1 MKKVFLLLFASA
13 LSSIS
18 LCAQEKV
25 DSLRQVKLE
34 EITVSAIRV
43 TNKSSVAHTDVKE
56 QTIKSDNAAKNI
68 PMLLQSL
75 PSVVA
80 YTEGGTP
87 VGNTSFRI
95 RGTDANRIN
104 MTLNGMPLNNPET
117 QEVYWVNLPDISNS
131 LKSIQVQRGV
141 GSATAGTASFG
152 GNVSMQTVGARNKPY
167 AEISNSF
174 GQYNTYLG
182 SVATGTGIMK
192 NGLSL
197 DARYSYTKSDG
208 YIRNGSV
215 DHKNLYASLAH
226 YTDKQMV
233 KLTYINGI
241 QHTGITWEGISPDD
255 LEKYGR
261 RYNPAGKYEN
271 AEGKEQ
277 FYDNETDNYYSHIAQ
292 AQYSRFINETFTFNA
307 NFGFNNGYGYYENYK
322 AEEKFATL
330 GLPNQTIGGKEYSK
344 TDIIRRKLMSNNLY
358 SGGMNLTYK
367 ASKVDVTV
375 GANYTFFEGD
385 HYGKLLWIKYNN
397 DNIPENYEWYRN
409 KSEKKDFNN
418 FAKITYTPIDKLSLI
433 AELQGRFMEYEMKG
447 IDDKIDK
454 KNKGVLNG
462 KNNYMFF
469 NPKVGGVYL
478 LDDRNE
484 VYASFAISNREP
496 LRADLKESIKGEN
509 AKPIKSERLF
519 DYEFGYRYTAP
530 TVSFGANFYYMDYK
544 NQLVQTGK
552 LSDTGYKYQENVKD
566 SYRYGVELEAMYN
579 PAYWIGIGGN
589 LTLSQNKIK
598 DYTAYFDQYDN
609 ATDWNKV
616 EQASEFHKKTNISFS
631 PDIVGAAI
639 VKFKPLK
646 DEDFNFTFT
655 NKYVG
660 SMFYD
665 NTSNKENKLDDYFVT
680 DFQIS
685 YSKAFSVFKK
695 VEFQFMVNNVFNKKY
710 FANAWVDTYKFA
722 DGSKDDVYKG
732 LFPQAGTNVMGRVTV
747 TF

>member
-1 MKKVFLLLFASA
+1 MKKVFSLLFAST
-13 LSSIS
+13 LSTVS
-18 LCAQEKV
+18 LCAQTKV
-25 DSLRQVKLE
+25 DSVQQVKLD
-34 EITVSAIRV
+34 EIVVSAIRV
-43 TNKSSVAHTDVKE
+43 SNKSAVAHSDINE
-56 QTIKSDNAAKNI
+56 QAIKSNNSARHVPA
-68 PMLLQSL
+68 LLQVL
-75 PSVVA
+75 PSVVS

-87 VGNTSFRI
+87 VGNTNFRI

-152 GNVSMQTVGARNKPY
+152 GSISMQTMGARNKPY

-182 SVATGTGIMK
+182 SVAAGTGILK
-192 NGLSL
+192 NGLSF
-197 DARYSYTKSDG
+197 DARYSYTRSDS
-208 YIRNGSV
+208 YIRNGKV

-261 RYNPAGKYEN
+261 RYNPAGKYKDEN
-271 AEGKEQ
+271 GETQ
-277 FYDNETDNYYSHIAQ
+277 FYDNETDNYYSNIVQ
-292 AQYSRFINETFTFNA
+292 AQYSRFLSDNFTFNA

-322 AEEKFATL
+322 VDEKFSTL
-330 GLPNQTIGGKEYSK
+330 GLPNFGSGDDELSK

-358 SGGMNLTYK
+358 SGGMNVTYK

-385 HYGKLLWIKYNN
+385 HYGRLLWVKHN
-397 DNIPENYEWYRN
+397 DGIPENYEWYRN

-418 FAKITYTPIDKLSLI
+418 FAKITYTPIEKLALT
-433 AELQGRFMEYEMKG
+433 AELQGRFVEYEMKG
-447 IDDKIDK
+447 VDDKIDK
-454 KNKGVLNG
+454 VNKGVLDG
-462 KNNYMFF
+462 KNTWMFF
-469 NPKVGGVYL
+469 NPKIGATYL
-478 LDDRNE
+478 IDNNNE

-496 LRADLKESIKGEN
+496 LRADLKESIKGEE
-509 AKPIKSERLF
+509 AKPVKSERLF
-519 DYEFGYRYTAP
+519 DYEFGYRYTNSTLAF
-530 TVSFGANFYYMDYK
+530 VSNFYYMSYD
-544 NQLVQTGK
+544 NQLVQTGR

-579 PAYWIGIGGN
+579 PTYWIGIGGN

-598 DYTAYFDQYDN
+598 NYTAYFDQYDN
-609 ATDWNKV
+609 ATNWNKV

-639 VKFKPLK
+639 IKFKPFK
-646 DEDFNFTFT
+646 EENFNLSFT

-660 SMFYD
+660 SMYYD
-665 NTSNKENKLDDYFVT
+665 NRSLKENKLDDYFVT

-685 YSKAFSVFKK
+685 YSKAFAFFEK
-695 VEFQFMVNNVFNKKY
+695 VDFQFMVNNIFNKKY
-710 FANAWVDTYKFA
+710 FANAWVDTEKFA
-722 DGSKDDVYKG
+722 DGSADAVYKG
-732 LFPQAGTNVMGRVTV
+732 LFPQAGTNVMGRITM

>member
-1 MKKVFLLLFASA
+1 MKKVFLSLIATA
-13 LSSIS
+13 IGTIS
-18 LCAQEKV
+18 LCAEEKV
-25 DSLRQVKLE
+25 DSLRQVELE
-34 EITVSAIRV
+34 EVTVSAIRV
-43 TNKSSVAHTDVKE
+43 SNKSSVAHSDIKE
-56 QTIKSDNAAKNI
+56 QAIKSNNAARNV
-68 PMLLQSL
+68 PALLQTL

-87 VGNTSFRI
+87 VGNTNFRI

-152 GNVSMQTVGARNKPY
+152 GNISMQTVGARSKPY

-208 YIRNGSV
+208 YIRNAKV

-226 YTDKQMV
+226 YTDNQMI

-241 QHTGITWEGISPDD
+241 QHTGITWEGVDPDD
-255 LEKYGR
+255 LDKYGR
-261 RYNPAGKYEN
+261 RYNPAGKKIKKAYLDEH
-271 AEGKEQ
+271 
-277 FYDNETDNYYSHIAQ
+277 FYDNETDNYYSNIVQ
-292 AQYSRFINETFTFNA
+292 AQYSRILNDKYTFNA

-322 AEEKFATL
+322 RDKEFAEF
-330 GLPNQTIGGKEYSK
+330 GLPNQTIDGKETYD
-344 TDIIRRKLMSNNLY
+344 TDVIRRKLMSNNLY
-358 SGGMNLTYK
+358 TGGLNLNYR
-367 ASKVDVTV
+367 ASKLDVTV

-385 HYGKLLWIKYNN
+385 HYGRLLWVKNN
-397 DNIPENYEWYRN
+397 ENIPDNYEWYRN

-418 FAKITYTPIDKLSLI
+418 FAKITYRPTEKLSLI
-433 AELQGRFMEYEMKG
+433 AELQGRFIEYTLNG
-447 IDDKIDK
+447 IDDELDK
-454 KNKGVLNG
+454 EDKGVLDS
-462 KNNYMFF
+462 KNSYMFF
-469 NPKVGGVYL
+469 NPKAGAIYQI
-478 LDDRNE
+478 DDKNE

-496 LRADLKESIKGEN
+496 LRADLKESVKGKN
-509 AKPIKSERLF
+509 GRPVKSERLF
-519 DYEFGYRYTAP
+519 DYEFGYRYTSPNVVFA
-530 TVSFGANFYYMDYK
+530 SNFYYMDYK
-544 NQLVQTGK
+544 NQLVQTGR

-566 SYRYGVELEAMYN
+566 SYRYGVELEVMYN

-598 DYTAYFDQYDN
+598 NYTAYYTQYDN
-609 ATDWNKV
+609 QTNWNKV
-616 EQASEFHKKTNISFS
+616 QQATEFHKKTNISYS
-631 PDIVGAAI
+631 PDVVGAAI
-639 VKFKPLK
+639 IKFKPLK
-646 DEDFNFTFT
+646 NENFDFSFT

-660 SMFYD
+660 SMYYD
-665 NTSNKENKLDDYFVT
+665 NTSNKDNQLEDYFVT
-680 DFQIS
+680 DFQVS
-685 YSKAFSVFKK
+685 YSTALPIFKK
-695 VEFQFMVNNVFNKKY
+695 IDFQFMVNNIFNKMY
-710 FANAWVDTYKFA
+710 SANAWVDTYKFA
-722 DGSKDDVYKG
+722 DGTEKVYKG
-732 LFPQAGTNVMGRVTV
+732 LFPQAGTNVMGRVTI

>member
-1 MKKVFLLLFASA
+1 MKKVFSLLFASA
-13 LSSIS
+13 LSTIS
-18 LCAQEKV
+18 LCADNDA
-25 DSLRQVKLE
+25 DSTQYVKLD
-34 EITVSAIRV
+34 EIVVSAIRV
-43 TNKSSVAHTDVKE
+43 SNKSSVAYSDINE
-56 QTIKSDNAAKNI
+56 QSIKSDNAARNV
-68 PMLLQSL
+68 PALLQVL
-75 PSVVA
+75 PSVVS

-87 VGNTSFRI
+87 VGNTNFRI

-152 GNVSMQTVGARNKPY
+152 GSISMQTVGSRNKPY

-182 SVATGTGIMK
+182 SVATGTGILK
-192 NGLSL
+192 NGLAF
-197 DARYSYTKSDG
+197 DARYSYTRSDG
-208 YIRNGSV
+208 YIRNGKV
-215 DHKNLYASLAH
+215 DHKNLYASVAH

-261 RYNPAGKYEN
+261 RYNPAGKYKDADGN
-271 AEGKEQ
+271 TQ
-277 FYDNETDNYYSHIAQ
+277 FYDNETDNYYSNIIQ
-292 AQYSRFINETFTFNA
+292 AQYSRFINNNVTLNA

-322 AEEKFATL
+322 VDEKFATL
-330 GLPNQTIGGKEYSK
+330 GLPNFGSGDDELSK

-367 ASKVDVTV
+367 ASKVDVTI

-385 HYGKLLWIKYNN
+385 HYGRLLWVKHNQ
-397 DNIPENYEWYRN
+397 NIPENYEWYRN

-418 FAKITYTPIDKLSLI
+418 FAKITYTPIEKLALT
-433 AELQGRFMEYEMKG
+433 AELQGRFVEYEMKG

-454 KNKGVLNG
+454 KNKGILDG
-462 KNNYMFF
+462 KNNWMFF
-469 NPKVGGVYL
+469 NPKVGTTYL
-478 LDDRNE
+478 LDAKSE

-496 LRADLKESIKGEN
+496 LRADLKESIKGEG
-509 AKPIKSERLF
+509 AKPVKSERLF
-519 DYEFGYRYTAP
+519 DYEFGYRYTTPSLFLA
-530 TVSFGANFYYMDYK
+530 SNFYYMNYD
-544 NQLVQTGK
+544 NQLVQTGR

-566 SYRYGVELEAMYN
+566 SYRYGVELEAMYS
-579 PAYWIGIGGN
+579 PTYWIGIGGN

-598 DYTAYFDQYDN
+598 NYTAYFDQYDN
-609 ATDWNKV
+609 ATNWNKV
-616 EQASEFHKKTNISFS
+616 EQATEFHKKTNISFS
-631 PDIVGAAI
+631 PNVVGAAI
-639 VKFKPLK
+639 LKFKPLK
-646 DEDFNFTFT
+646 DEDFNFSFT

-660 SMFYD
+660 SMYYD
-665 NTSNKENKLDDYFVT
+665 NTSDKDNKLDDYFVT

-685 YSKAFSVFKK
+685 YSKSFAFFEK
-695 VEFQFMVNNVFNKKY
+695 VDFQFMVNNIFNKKY

-732 LFPQAGTNVMGRVTV
+732 LFPQAGTNVMGRITM